1 MKTKRERRWVLEAGC
16 RMKQRATPCASR
28 IQNPE
33 SSFLTCAFTLIEIMV
48 VVAVMGIILT
58 IGIPSIYQMTRK
70 EGMRKAVSDVWE
82 VCNNAR
88 AQAIFRGAPV
98 EVVFHPLERRFAI
111 GSGSTMR
118 SEDSPGFIVERPAP
132 QTGSGQAGQFSEDIY
147 IEMLDINLLEY
158 RESDVAR
165 VRFFPN
171 GTSDELTL
179 ILRSTR
185 NEWRMISLEVTTGR
199 LSIESDPR
207 RFDK

>member
-1 MKTKRERRWVLEAGC
+1 MKRNRESRTESREPNSGERRNLRGVRLSTLGP
-16 RMKQRATPCASR
+16 RPAS
-28 IQNPE
+28 
-33 SSFLTCAFTLIEIMV
+33 AFTLIEIMV
-48 VVAVMGIILT
+48 VVAIMGVILT

-98 EVVFHPLERRFAI
+98 EVVFYPTERRFAV
-111 GSGSTMR
+111 G
-118 SEDSPGFIVERPAP
+118 DSSAPQPQDGTDVIEPKPAP
-132 QTGSGQAGQFSEDIY
+132 RTGSGLAGQFPEDIA

-158 RESDVAR
+158 RESDRAR

-179 ILRSTR
+179 ILRSIK

-199 LSIESDPR
+199 VSIESDPQK
-207 RFDK
+207 FEK

>member
-1 MKTKRERRWVLEAGC
+1 
-16 RMKQRATPCASR
+16 
-28 IQNPE
+28 
-33 SSFLTCAFTLIEIMV
+33 MV
-48 VVAVMGIILT
+48 VVAVMGVILA
-58 IGIPSIYQMTRK
+58 IGIPSIYHMTRK

-88 AQAIFRGAPV
+88 ARAIFSGSPV
-98 EVVFHPLERRFAI
+98 EVMFHPLERSFAI
-111 GSGSTMR
+111 GSSGAQR
-118 SEDSPGFIVERPAP
+118 SEDSPDFIVERPA
-132 QTGSGQAGQFSEDIY
+132 QNSGSGQAGQFPEDIL

-185 NEWRMISLEVTTGR
+185 NEWRMISLEVTTAR
-199 LSIESDPR
+199 VNIESDPLK
-207 RFDK
+207 FDK